1 MKMRLLVE
9 YDPEC
14 RRWTASF
21 PELAG
26 CATAGDRETEVITNA
41 REALAL
47 WFEPVE
53 LKLSSNSKLV
63 ELAIE
68 CASVFQGLT
77 TKR

>member
-14 RRWTASF
+14 RRWAASI
-21 PELAG
+21 PELPG
-26 CATAGDRETEVITNA
+26 CATSGDRETEAITNA
-41 REALAL
+41 REALVL
-47 WFEPVE
+47 RFEPVE

-68 CASVFQGLT
+68 
-77 TKR
+77 

>member
-21 PELAG
+21 PELSG

-68 CASVFQGLT
+68 
-77 TKR
+77 